1 MRQAIRTGRQPVRPS
16 TQRRVSTQQ
25 AIPAPVGGWDAQ
37 SPLAE
42 MPEDRAVI
50 LDNFIPRAGFIE
62 FRRGFRAWHEL
73 PLPPETIM
81 AYRGANSELFASAGD
96 SIYDV
101 TVDQGAT
108 TVVYTGCANS
118 RWQWINFAN
127 DAGTFI
133 LAANGEQDPIYYNGT
148 IWQDSVI
155 TGTAGVITLNPETL
169 VDVMEH
175 KGRPFFVQKDS
186 LRVWYLAPNAIQGT
200 ANLLDL
206 GPVFE
211 KGGTILCQAT
221 WTVDGGSGADDLA
234 IWVTTEG
241 QVAVYQGIDPSDA
254 NDWALVGVYDVGYPL
269 SRRSLIKYGSDLI
282 IVTSDGV
289 IPLSQALQLD
299 RAQENLVALTQR
311 IQNAFQE
318 STQRYRRNF
327 GWEGTLYPKGSLA
340 IFNIPVVEGS
350 RSEQYVQNIQT
361 GAWCRFKGINATTWC
376 TWRDS
381 IYFASTGGVY
391 LWDEGYSDDENDI
404 IADLKTAFNYFGTRG
419 SLKKFQMLQPVLR
432 LGEGV
437 EPSIEMLTDFKERV
451 PTAQPTVVRVTGS
464 VWDDG
469 MWDFARW
476 GTNFETRESWT
487 TVTGIGYCG
496 AVRIRLTI
504 SPRVID
510 LATGDEDDVVSSDG
524 DDIVAVFRSPETR
537 RPLEIIAFN
546 VKYEN
551 QIGGQL

>member
-1 MRQAIRTGRQPVRPS
+1 MRQAVGRQPVRPS
-16 TQRRVSTQQ
+16 TQRRVSTQR

-62 FRRGFRAWHEL
+62 FRRGYRKWQET
-73 PLPPETIM
+73 PLPVSTIM
-81 AYRGANSELFASAGD
+81 AYRSASAELFAAAGD
-96 SIYDV
+96 TIYDV
-101 TVDQGAT
+101 TSDQGLLT
-108 TVVYTGCANS
+108 PVYAGAAS
-118 RWQWINFAN
+118 DRWQWINYAN

-133 LAANGEQDPIYYNGT
+133 LAANGVQDPIYYNGT

-155 TGTAGVITLNPETL
+155 TGTSGFITLDPETL
-169 VDVMEH
+169 IDVMEH

-269 SRRSLIKYGSDLI
+269 SRRSLIKYGSDLV

-311 IQNAFQE
+311 IQNAFQD

-340 IFNIPVVEGS
+340 IFNIPTVEGS
-350 RSEQYVQNIQT
+350 RSVQYVQNIQT
-361 GAWCRFKGINATTWC
+361 GAWCRFIGINAFTWSV
-376 TWRDS
+376 WQDS
-381 IYFASTGGVY
+381 IYFGATDGIY
-391 LWDEGYSDDENDI
+391 LWDDGYSDEESDI
-404 IADLKTAFNYFGTRG
+404 VGDLKTAFSYFGTRG
-419 SLKKFQMLQPVLR
+419 TLKKFQMLQPVLR

-437 EPSIEMLTDFKERV
+437 EPAIEILTDFKEQI
-451 PTAQPTVVRVTGS
+451 PTATPTVIRISGS
-464 VWDDG
+464 LWDDG
-469 MWDFARW
+469 LWDGASW
-476 GTNFETRESWT
+476 GTATETRDSWT

-496 AVRIRLTI
+496 AVRIRLTV

-510 LATGDEDDVVSSDG
+510 LATGEDDEVISSDG
-524 DDIVAVFRSPETR
+524 DAIVAVLRAAETR
-537 RPLEIIAFN
+537 RPLEVIAFN